1 MLAAAG
7 STTVGIA
14 EVAKMVS
21 IILNRMDTQM
31 KFLTPGSI
39 LIFLA
44 LVVANSNTAVA
55 DHTVLVSP
63 QSERHQSESFRSNRN
78 SKARFRGPLITT
90 YFGGGVGSGGDV
102 VGRFTDNFGST
113 DRVRSGG
120 GFLVEGGVLA
130 AVYPS
135 TMLRL
140 TAGYEIDSTGRFN
153 GSSTFDRV
161 RFDLMA
167 LRNFGGHEFGVG
179 VTAHTNVGFRCDI
192 NSICASDVEFD
203 DALGF
208 TLEYALTTLGSRSV
222 YGSRFDNRRHP
233 LRTARLG
240 LRFTDIE
247 YEPQLGQ
254 VLSADDAAEFSGGD
268 LEGRSLS
275 LFFGFAF

>member
-1 MLAAAG
+1 
-7 STTVGIA
+7 
-14 EVAKMVS
+14 
-21 IILNRMDTQM
+21 
-31 KFLTPGSI
+31 
-39 LIFLA
+39 
-44 LVVANSNTAVA
+44 
-55 DHTVLVSP
+55 
-63 QSERHQSESFRSNRN
+63 
-78 SKARFRGPLITT
+78 
-90 YFGGGVGSGGDV
+90 
-102 VGRFTDNFGST
+102 
-113 DRVRSGG
+113 
-120 GFLVEGGVLA
+120 
-130 AVYPS
+130 
-135 TMLRL
+135 
-140 TAGYEIDSTGRFN
+140 
-153 GSSTFDRV
+153 
-161 RFDLMA
+161 MA